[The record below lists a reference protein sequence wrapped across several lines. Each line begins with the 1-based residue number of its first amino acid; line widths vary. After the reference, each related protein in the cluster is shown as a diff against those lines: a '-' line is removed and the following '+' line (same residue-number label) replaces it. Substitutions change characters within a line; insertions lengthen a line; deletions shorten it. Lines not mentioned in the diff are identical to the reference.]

1 MSASLFIGSR
11 KMTHKHFKERVPAA
25 LRRKEA
31 QEIRLANPGKLPMI
45 VEKHKKERNFK
56 RLAKCKFLVPHEMTI
71 SQLMQLLRS
80 VP

>member
-1 MSASLFIGSR
+1 
-11 KMTHKHFKERVPAA
+11 
-25 LRRKEA
+25 
-31 QEIRLANPGKLPMI
+31 MI